1 VARKKGFLAAE
12 FSNRFQESYAALSH
26 DRQKAVDKVV
36 LALMKQD
43 VTPGMRVKP
52 IQPEKYYREARINDG
67 DRLVY
72 RIDDG
77 KLWVIDVVSHD
88 DIVRYGKK
96 VKGS

>member
-43 VTPGMRVKP
+43 VTPGLRVKP

-72 RIDDG
+72 RIDEG

>member
-1 VARKKGFLAAE
+1 VARKKGFLGAE

-52 IQPEKYYREARINDG
+52 IQPEKYYREARINHG

-72 RIDDG
+72 RIDEG

-96 VKGS
+96 

>member
-26 DRQKAVDKVV
+26 DRQKAVDMVV

-43 VTPGMRVKP
+43 VTLGLRVKP

-72 RIDDG
+72 RIDEG

>member
-1 VARKKGFLAAE
+1 MARKKGFLAAE

-26 DRQKAVDKVV
+26 DRQKAVDMVV

-43 VTPGMRVKP
+43 VTLGLRVKP

-72 RIDDG
+72 RIDEG

>member
-1 VARKKGFLAAE
+1 MARKKGFLAAE

-72 RIDDG
+72 RIDEG